1 MFVCTDRGRH
11 KQTRFGDFT
20 ISADGSLHVHV
31 HPSSLTMPNSK
42 AGPGEGSRSSYTFR
56 CSRCRRTVQVTQ
68 KRLMAGI
75 VAALAAAEGDTI
87 VIDVS
92 KALS

>member
-42 AGPGEGSRSSYTFR
+42 AGPGEGFAQAFSLLAVSSYRAGDSKAAHGGNCCCAR
-56 CSRCRRTVQVTQ
+56 CC
-68 KRLMAGI
+68 G
-75 VAALAAAEGDTI
+75 GDTI